1 MSETPFAQGSRQ
13 QRSLLTNSPYDKI
26 SELDLEEAGASH
38 GGDESLNLAS
48 LLEANLDMLPSD
60 MEGRL
65 ELSETRNS
73 PLEQIGPTRGGR

>member
-1 MSETPFAQGSRQ
+1 MSETLFAQGSRQ

-26 SELDLEEAGASH
+26 NELDLEEAGASH
-38 GGDESLNLAS
+38 GGDKLLNLAS

-65 ELSETRNS
+65 ELYETRNS